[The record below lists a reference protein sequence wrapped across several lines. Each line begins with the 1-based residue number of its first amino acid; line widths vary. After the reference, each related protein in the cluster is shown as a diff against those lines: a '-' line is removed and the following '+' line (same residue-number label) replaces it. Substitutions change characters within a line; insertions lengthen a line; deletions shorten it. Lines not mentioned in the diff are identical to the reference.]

1 MPKPANK
8 ASSAVNTEPAI
19 LTTNAALTPLGLDV
33 KSPLSLAEWRDIGL
47 RIAAAMRTA
56 AFVIGDWLVYG
67 EGRDGQMTLSADI
80 PEADRVPQRLYDEA
94 VQLTGID
101 ATTLHH
107 YAYVARRVPRSL
119 RNERVSW
126 DHHRKVAKL
135 HDETEKRRWLALAAD
150 RQLAGQPM
158 SLRRFARSIHA
169 GRLITPGELEQERT
183 DTGIE
188 NVHPYV
194 NRIVAF
200 FGRLKESGWLAS
212 ADEQKRA
219 ALKRD
224 LQPIIDI
231 YNSL

>member
-1 MPKPANK
+1 
-8 ASSAVNTEPAI
+8 
-19 LTTNAALTPLGLDV
+19 
-33 KSPLSLAEWRDIGL
+33 
-47 RIAAAMRTA
+47 MRSA

-67 EGRDGQMTLSADI
+67 EGRDGQMTLFADI
-80 PEADRVPQRLYDEA
+80 PEADKVSQRLYDEA

-119 RNERVSW
+119 RNEHVSW

-135 HDETEKRRWLALAAD
+135 HDEAEKRRWLALAAD

-158 SLRRFARSIHA
+158 SLRRFARSIQA
-169 GRLITPGELEQERT
+169 GRPLTPGELEQERT

-200 FGRLKESGWLAS
+200 FGRLQESGWLAN
-212 ADEQKRA
+212 ADEHKRA

-231 YNSL
+231 HTSL

>member
-1 MPKPANK
+1 MPKPAKK
-8 ASSAVNTEPAI
+8 ASAAVNTEVAP
-19 LTTNAALTPLGLDV
+19 LTANVALTPLGLDV
-33 KSPLSLAEWRDIGL
+33 KQPLSLADWRDIGL
-47 RIAAAMRTA
+47 RIAAAMRSA

-67 EGRDGQMTLSADI
+67 EGRDGQMTLFADI
-80 PEADRVPQRLYDEA
+80 PEADKVSQRLYDEA

-107 YAYVARRVPRSL
+107 YAYVARRVPRAL
-119 RNERVSW
+119 RNEHVSW

-135 HDETEKRRWLALAAD
+135 HDETEKRRWLAVAAD
-150 RQLAGQPM
+150 KQLAGQPM
-158 SLRRFARSIHA
+158 SLRRFARSIQA
-169 GRLITPGELEQERT
+169 GRLLTPGEVAQENA

-200 FGRLKESGWLAS
+200 FGRLKSSGWLAN
-212 ADEQKRA
+212 ADAHKRA

-224 LQPIIDI
+224 LQPIIEI
-231 YNSL
+231 ANEL

>member
-1 MPKPANK
+1 MPKPAKK
-8 ASSAVNTEPAI
+8 ASAAVNTD
-19 LTTNAALTPLGLDV
+19 LTALTANAALTPLGLDV

-47 RIAAAMRTA
+47 RIAAAMRSA

-67 EGRDGQMTLSADI
+67 EGRDGQMTLFADI
-80 PEADRVPQRLYDEA
+80 PEANRVSQRLYDEA

-107 YAYVARRVPRSL
+107 YAYVARRVPRPL
-119 RNERVSW
+119 RNEHVSW

-135 HDETEKRRWLALAAD
+135 HDEIEKRRWLALAAD

-158 SLRRFARSIHA
+158 SLRRFARSIQA
-169 GRLITPGELEQERT
+169 GRPLTPGELEKESA

-188 NVHPYV
+188 NIHPYV

-200 FGRLKESGWLAS
+200 FGRLKSSGWLAN
-212 ADEQKRA
+212 ADEHKRA

-224 LQPIIDI
+224 LQPIIEI
-231 YNSL
+231 ANEL